1 LAIWDGFVVRTL
13 VQALPYMAVISLKT
27 LFAALVFFSNIIL
40 PSFGLLLG
48 LTMTI
53 IIREKFESLTK
64 EINAANLES
73 NRKSGG
79 ERSLEDEKIS
89 EKYQELMCL

>member
-13 VQALPYMAVISLKT
+13 VQALPYIS
-27 LFAALVFFSNIIL
+27 V
-40 PSFGLLLG
+40 
-48 LTMTI
+48 
-53 IIREKFESLTK
+53 K

-79 ERSLEDEKIS
+79 ERSLEDEKLS